1 MSASIKGLGTSRLR
15 TGPGRDLEEVDVVVP
30 PTAAAVKKVQRYVA
44 SESHDGHRFN
54 GEPLCDACVADTR
67 ELLDALG
74 LLP

>member
-1 MSASIKGLGTSRLR
+1 MNLR
-15 TGPGRDLEEVDVVVP
+15 PSSSDLDEVDAVVP
-30 PTAAAVKKVQRYVA
+30 PTAATIKRAQRYVA

-67 ELLDALG
+67 ELLGALG